1 MKNAEYWRSR
11 FALLEAGTHE
21 KSDRYLAA
29 LEKVYQETAISVQK
43 EIDAWYGRFAK
54 NNQISLS
61 DAKKWLST
69 KEREEFRWTVEQ
81 YIKIGKQ
88 KGLSADWLRKL
99 ENASTKFHISRLEA
113 VQMQIQQ
120 QMELLFGNQVDE
132 LDMLLREVVSEGYTK
147 GAFTV
152 QKGIGLGW
160 DLTTIPQNKLDLLLE
175 KPWTNDGKTF
185 RDRCWSDKSNL
196 IEGIQKA
203 LIQGMLRGD
212 GLQKTSAVIQK
223 QFGVAQWKAARLVHT
238 ETTYFN
244 AVARKQMYQDFKI
257 KQMEIV
263 ETLDSH
269 TCTICRPLDG
279 TVLTISQYEPGVTVP
294 PFHPHCRGTTCPYYA
309 DMEGVRTARSK
320 DGTVY
325 HVPDDMTYED
335 WKKSFLNGGKKDEL
349 ESVDNQSL
357 TKKRNYNNDFGKKF
371 GKAHYD
377 NIRDRV
383 DICENGNLRRVW
395 EVYEGHIK
403 VANAH
408 QQGVSYCKEDCIY
421 VNIDIDSKG
430 RAWSKPYAT
439 IFHESGHVIDRL
451 TYKMGIDNGQRHFSS
466 TYKDGLF
473 PKTIRKEVDD
483 WIKSIFSDMKA
494 HHTDFQYWVK
504 QGWITQEQ
512 AKYYASDINF
522 KPKTSMAFDAVK
534 KLVQSLDI
542 FQMCDISDILEGATR
557 GRIVCG
563 IGHGTSYWKDRCS
576 NGIDWGLGAEAFAE
590 ITSAFMA
597 NSESLETI
605 KKYLPKSFALYEEM
619 IEVIA
624 NQF

>member
-147 GAFTV
+147 GAFKV
-152 QKGIGLGW
+152 KKGIGLGW

-335 WKKSFLNGGKKDEL
+335 WKKSFLNGGKKDGLTPETERGMIRLTDQELWALNEYISSGSYKINEPLREGLPLTEEQKAFIESLDMALKKMPIFEGTVYRSLDSSIMADIDGFWKQYEVGKEITYPAYTSVSTCIFDETMDIQIVIQSKYGRDIRYYNSEEL
-349 ESVDNQSL
+349 EIIFLRD
-357 TKKRNYNNDFGKKF
+357 TKFCVK
-371 GKAHYD
+371 
-377 NIRDRV
+377 RV
-383 DICENGNLRRVW
+383 DGN
-395 EVYEGHIK
+395 I
-403 VANAH
+403 
-408 QQGVSYCKEDCIY
+408 IY
-421 VNIDIDSKG
+421 
-430 RAWSKPYAT
+430 
-439 IFHESGHVIDRL
+439 
-451 TYKMGIDNGQRHFSS
+451 
-466 TYKDGLF
+466 
-473 PKTIRKEVDD
+473 
-483 WIKSIFSDMKA
+483 
-494 HHTDFQYWVK
+494 
-504 QGWITQEQ
+504 
-512 AKYYASDINF
+512 
-522 KPKTSMAFDAVK
+522 
-534 KLVQSLDI
+534 
-542 FQMCDISDILEGATR
+542 LE
-557 GRIVCG
+557 
-563 IGHGTSYWKDRCS
+563 
-576 NGIDWGLGAEAFAE
+576 
-590 ITSAFMA
+590 
-597 NSESLETI
+597 
-605 KKYLPKSFALYEEM
+605 
-619 IEVIA
+619 EVI
-624 NQF
+624 